1 MATSPLELAIVEE
14 AQLRIEEESLARII
28 QCLESLTMEQLWSVP
43 HPVLNSV
50 GNLVLHLSGNL
61 RQYLC
66 HGIGEEP
73 DSRERDSEFLPGQ
86 KITKEELERRITSA
100 VRDGLTFVKNTT
112 DWTTEREI
120 QCFTMTKYRAL
131 IHAIEHLSYHV
142 GQITLLTKWH
152 TEKETHYYGDL
163 DLT

>member
-1 MATSPLELAIVEE
+1 MSLSPLEVAIIAE
-14 AQLRIEEESLARII
+14 ANLRIQEESLARIV
-28 QCLESLTMEQLWSVP
+28 QCLDSLTMEQVWSVP
-43 HPVLNSV
+43 DPVLNSV

-66 HGIGEEP
+66 HGIGEEA
-73 DSRERDSEFLPGQ
+73 DNRERDSEFVPGQ
-86 KITKEELERRITSA
+86 NISKEELQRVITS
-100 VRDGLTFVKNTT
+100 TVKDSLICVQRTT

-152 TEKETHYYGDL
+152 TGQETHYYGNL
-163 DLT
+163 DLA

>member
-1 MATSPLELAIVEE
+1 MAISPLELAIVEE
-14 AQLRIEEESLARII
+14 AKLRIEEESLARII
-28 QCLESLTMEQLWSVP
+28 QCIESLTLDQLWSVP

-66 HGIGEEP
+66 HGIGEEE
-73 DSRERDSEFLPGQ
+73 DSRERDSEFVPGQ
-86 KITKEELERRITSA
+86 KISKEELQRLITSA
-100 VRDGLTFVKNTT
+100 VRDGLASIEKTT
-112 DWTTEREI
+112 DWTTERDI

-152 TEKETHYYGDL
+152 TGKETHYYGDL